1 MALSAAYFHTTKNAN
16 LSMMYNVLCGA
27 GKPRPQIKLKFAC
40 VEHSLTLQD
49 DIQAQNFRK
58 RP

>member
-27 GKPRPQIKLKFAC
+27 GKPRPQTKLKFAC
-40 VEHSLTLQD
+40 VEHS
-49 DIQAQNFRK
+49 
-58 RP
+58 